1 MGLLFTPKL
10 SWSKAK
16 AKLAAQ
22 ARKSIFAIRSF
33 QRTFGYFSHNEYFK
47 LFDSMVKPILT
58 YGAEIYGTEYSDT
71 LEQVHIQYCKDF
83 IGVSSTVNDCVALG
97 ECGRLPLCIDHHIK
111 CIKYW
116 CKLLCMPENRYPRNC
131 YLMLKQHE
139 SLGRKN

>member
-58 YGAEIYGTEYSDT
+58 YGAEIYGT
-71 LEQVHIQYCKDF
+71 
-83 IGVSSTVNDCVALG
+83 
-97 ECGRLPLCIDHHIK
+97 
-111 CIKYW
+111 
-116 CKLLCMPENRYPRNC
+116 
-131 YLMLKQHE
+131 
-139 SLGRKN
+139 